1 MNQPYL
7 EVNDVQNNDA
17 SSGQGIAESQNASEI
32 GSEKSDEA
40 DIKYGRQNAL
50 NLTYLEENEEC
61 EEENE
66 AEKLKTGEKIFR
78 PDTYEGYSLSRSS
91 KRSRLASNFL
101 VRTCAVQGYQ
111 KTVIFETYEPVQKII
126 QKQESD
132 DKPLSA

>member
-1 MNQPYL
+1 M
-7 EVNDVQNNDA
+7 
-17 SSGQGIAESQNASEI
+17 

-66 AEKLKTGEKIFR
+66 AEKLISGEKIFR
-78 PDTYEGYSLSRSS
+78 PDTHEGYSLSRDT

-101 VRTCAVQGYQ
+101 IRTCAVQGYQ
-111 KTVIFETYEPVQKII
+111 KTVIFEIYEPVQKITE
-126 QKQESD
+126 K
-132 DKPLSA
+132 